1 MLWRPATSDDLVLVF
16 NVTGRF
22 VVFTHGLNADMSA
35 RVKRN
40 VHVLHALAHCHPS
53 VTKCIIQGADRDLT
67 DCIGECA
74 HNILKGNITLKPS
87 EKACLTK
94 YKLILRKIAS
104 RRATL
109 KSRKKVLQTGGFLPA
124 LLGPLLGS
132 VIIPLAK
139 KAVGGIISAVKKR
152 KK

>member
-1 MLWRPATSDDLVLVF
+1 M
-16 NVTGRF
+16 
-22 VVFTHGLNADMSA
+22 
-35 RVKRN
+35 KR
-40 VHVLHALAHCHPS
+40 
-53 VTKCIIQGADRDLT
+53 IIQGADRDLT

-74 HNILKGNITLKPS
+74 RNILKGNVTLKPS
-87 EKACLTK
+87 EKARLTK
-94 YKLILRKIAS
+94 YKLKLG

-139 KAVGGIISAVKKR
+139 KSR
-152 KK
+152 WWYYQRCQET